1 MTSRR
6 KFILDM
12 REFLLALILGASVF
26 CAISSSLLNFKVMI
40 ERITK
45 RNALIYYNGYGC
57 YCGKGGR
64 GKPRDRTDMCC
75 FNHDCCY
82 ERLHQRKC
90 HPYIDHYRYLIING
104 DVLCNYRNKSICSM
118 LACEC
123 DEQAA
128 YCFSQEAKSYNRKWR
143 HYPGILCKEP
153 TPKCPE
159 EKNEQGNGSSSTN
172 QSHQQ
177 ESGGSQT
184 RTNPAVILQLK

>member
-1 MTSRR
+1 MATVPPTTSGLRR
-6 KFILDM
+6 RND
-12 REFLLALILGASVF
+12 LLRRSRWSPPLHF
-26 CAISSSLLNFKVMI
+26 RK
-40 ERITK
+40 
-45 RNALIYYNGYGC
+45 
-57 YCGKGGR
+57 
-64 GKPRDRTDMCC
+64 KPRPPHPTTFDDVQKKVYPRYEGISPGSYPGGKRCC